1 VTRIDVIAANITRPT
16 DLVCAS
22 PDGGVGPVRGDH
34 QRVLDAYRQ
43 AWNSGEE
50 TAVRQQ
56 LERCWTPHS
65 VYANPFVDPVTGID
79 GLTDLILDYHALF
92 PDLSL
97 QATAVAIHDDH
108 LSYRWLLTSSASIR
122 IKGTAFGHRMTGQ
135 DMIAVDEGGRLARV
149 VAFLDG
155 LTVPAP
161 DRVAPARLR

>member
-1 VTRIDVIAANITRPT
+1 VLPIAVTANVPR
-16 DLVCAS
+16 
-22 PDGGVGPVRGDH
+22 RGDH
-34 QRVLDAYRQ
+34 VLVPPGAGSDLGVGDHRCVLDAYSQ
-43 AWNSGEE
+43 GWNSRDEA
-50 TAVRQQ
+50 TARVR

-92 PDLSL
+92 PNLSL
-97 QATAVAIHDDH
+97 QPTAVAIHH
-108 LSYRWLLTSSASIR
+108 EHISYRWLLTSSASIR
-122 IKGTAFGHRMTGQ
+122 IKGTDFGHRMTGQ
-135 DMIAVDEGGRLARV
+135 DMIAFDEGGRLARV